1 MLNLTQVV
9 ETFPSVRIPS
19 ESGGLAVEVSLIAQM
34 GHGAGNHLF
43 ASVASRQRQHGAFVD
58 ALEEPS
64 AKLGGT
70 NFAKGDPTSLY
81 SFVVGP
87 KGHPFHRHAGHRVFT
102 AVSGSGGAQL
112 RFSSASEQQIQED
125 PHNFIRALRFVN
137 IPPDCLFTVR
147 FGGETWHQFSPL
159 SRNSLH
165 PVFFALSCH
174 TNELGGNL
182 SEALKATVLNNAA
195 DIPTLT
201 ELLPHG
207 VQALLHAKD
216 FQTEAVP
223 TTTLSL
229 DAPPGTFHRVV
240 CNTVRSGAGVLRGWW
255 GAWKGASGFHS
266 YGGSARTVKEL
277 RALPSGAL
285 LCQQLTQVRIHH
297 EDAFCLRVTGAN
309 FGNASATNLL
319 SAVLEGFLLNA
330 PTGVSHLMALRNV
343 LVKPLGLRTS
353 PLGCPVSSL
362 LSPDTSKLFA
372 HRYPVLDQRIDA
384 ADTKAEVILGANDK
398 HLLFRSGVSVEI
410 VDKHHVDITMGT
422 RVHCKN
428 RFGRFYMSAIDYV
441 HRHYVTPTML
451 RLAVEFAVVQEP
463 SSPGLPTHSMP
474 NPMPYASAGSRP

>member
-19 ESGGLAVEVSLIAQM
+19 ESGGLAVEVCLIAQM
-34 GHGAGNHLF
+34 GHGSGNHLF
-43 ASVASRQRQHGAFVD
+43 ASVASRQRQHASFID
-58 ALEEPS
+58 ELDEPS

-70 NFAKGDPTSLY
+70 NFPKGDPTSLY

-112 RFSSASEQQIQED
+112 RFSSASDQQIGED
-125 PHNFIRALRFVN
+125 PHNFIRALRFIN
-137 IPPDCLFTVR
+137 IPPDCMFTVR

-165 PVFFALSCH
+165 PAFFALSCH

-182 SEALKATVLNNAA
+182 SEALKETVLANAA
-195 DIPTLT
+195 SIPSLT
-201 ELLPHG
+201 ELLPLD
-207 VQALLHAKD
+207 VQALLQAKD
-216 FQTEAVP
+216 FRTEAIP

-240 CNTVRSGAGVLRGWW
+240 CNTVRSGVGMVRGWW
-255 GAWKGASGFHS
+255 GEWKGASGFHS
-266 YGGSARTVKEL
+266 YGGSARCVKAL
-277 RALPSGAL
+277 AGLPSEAL
-285 LCQQLTQVRIHH
+285 LQQQLPDVHIHH
-297 EDAFCLRVTGAN
+297 DDAFCLRISGAN
-309 FGNASATNLL
+309 FGNTSATKVLG
-319 SAVLEGFLLNA
+319 AVLEGFLLNA
-330 PTGVSHLMALRNV
+330 PTGVANLMALRNI

-362 LSPDTSKLFA
+362 LSPDTSKLFVQ
-372 HRYPVLDQRIDA
+372 RYPVLDQRINT

-410 VDKHHVDITMGT
+410 VDKHHIDIIMGS

-428 RFGRFYMSAIDYV
+428 LFGRFYMAVIDYV

-451 RLAVEFAVVQEP
+451 RMAVEYAVVQENGQQADP
-463 SSPGLPTHSMP
+463 AQSNAVSKLVPAP
-474 NPMPYASAGSRP
+474 NTP

>member
-9 ETFPSVRIPS
+9 GTFPSVRIPS
-19 ESGGLAVEVSLIAQM
+19 ESGGLAVEVSLIAQI

-58 ALEEPS
+58 ELDEPS

-70 NFAKGDPTSLY
+70 NFPKGDATSLY

-112 RFSSASEQQIQED
+112 RFSSASDQHIQED
-125 PHNFIRALRFVN
+125 PQNFLRALRFVN

-147 FGGETWHQFSPL
+147 FGGETWHQFAPL

-182 SEALKATVLNNAA
+182 SEALKEKVLSNDAS
-195 DIPTLT
+195 IPALT
-201 ELLPHG
+201 ELLPEA
-207 VQALLHAKD
+207 VKALLQGPS
-216 FQTEAVP
+216 FQADAVP

-240 CNTVRSGAGVLRGWW
+240 CNTVRSGAGMLRGWW
-255 GAWKGASGFHS
+255 GTWKGASGFLSH
-266 YGGSARTVKEL
+266 GGSTRSVTEL
-277 RALPSGAL
+277 RSPPEGSL
-285 LCQQLTQVRIHH
+285 LLEQLADLRVHH
-297 EDAFCLRVTGAN
+297 QDTFRLRVTGAN
-309 FGNASATNLL
+309 FGQASATHLL
-319 SAVLEGFLLNA
+319 AAVLEGFLLNA
-330 PTGVSHLMALRNV
+330 PSGVSSLMALRNV

-362 LSPDTSKLFA
+362 LSPDTSNLFA
-372 HRYPVLDQRIDA
+372 NRYPVLAQNVNG
-384 ADTKAEVILGANDK
+384 ADTRAQVILGANDK
-398 HLLFRSGVSVEI
+398 HLLFRSCVSVEV
-410 VDKHHVDITMGT
+410 VDKHHVDVTLGT

-428 RFGRFYMSAIDYV
+428 LFGRFYMAAIDYV

-451 RLAVEFAVVQEP
+451 RLAVEYAMVQEKD
-463 SSPGLPTHSMP
+463 LPAPVSL
-474 NPMPYASAGSRP
+474 ARA